1 MNNAGTLLLILLG
14 CVGIIIL
21 CVVVP
26 PMQTVI
32 GVGSGILAF
41 TLFLVT
47 TKKILRSLQLKEYF
61 WQVFPECD
69 KDYLNYGFIR
79 RSLKFQNERKEKL
92 LQYDPEKAKELIT
105 LENDIKL
112 LHFAIVVTVAQSTK
126 VSNSLLLNSPL
137 NNRDFT
143 SSSVFSCWWQ
153 KLSHQSLCKLSTGIL
168 SSLGLLQFQIFRATK
183 KEHARNHRIL

>member
-14 CVGIIIL
+14 CIGIIIL

-26 PMQTVI
+26 PMQMVI
-32 GVGSGILAF
+32 RIGSGILAF

-105 LENDIKL
+105 LENDIEL
-112 LHFAIVVTVAQSTK
+112 LRFAIVVTVIIA
-126 VSNSLLLNSPL
+126 VSFI
-137 NNRDFT
+137 RF
-143 SSSVFSCWWQ
+143 
-153 KLSHQSLCKLSTGIL
+153 
-168 SSLGLLQFQIFRATK
+168 
-183 KEHARNHRIL
+183 